1 MYKLFPAIDVFIE
14 KAELRFGKV
23 IIAVFVGFI
32 FLFLASI
39 FSAIRLET
47 FYHGNGFTRLSVNPY
62 ETTSE
67 NDLRFR
73 ILSPLLGHLLFLRGP
88 AFKYF
93 MLIILALFFGAI
105 YFYQRKEKLFPTEAI
120 GLTAL
125 CVFSTLSFYQLYFP
139 AYTDPL
145 SFLLIL
151 LFMFNY
157 RNIYYATLLLTLM
170 LFNHENTLFLFPFF
184 FLLIANGNFKPKNLL
199 KITLYFLTALIPYII
214 FRKIISSQAE
224 IAFNVSYYFDPHN
237 MQWTRE
243 HVIPHLLS
251 GFFQAFRL
259 FWVFPLLAISINIY
273 QRRHLELILIIV
285 VIVFVL
291 TQLAIAWDISRLI
304 GMAFPAIL
312 ISARRVRE
320 YFGTTKFLWMI
331 YTVIL
336 INFFIPAYCI
346 GALDPIPYTPFWLK

>member
-1 MYKLFPAIDVFIE
+1 MDKIFSSIDSFIE
-14 KAELRFGKV
+14 KAEQSLGKV
-23 IIAVFVGFI
+23 SLTILVGLLFVFF
-32 FLFLASI
+32 ASMV
-39 FSAIRLET
+39 SAIRLET
-47 FYHGNGFTRLSVNPY
+47 FYHGNGFTRLSVHPF
-62 ETTSE
+62 EMESE

-73 ILSPLLGHLLFLRGP
+73 ILSPLLGHVLFFRGS

-93 MLIILALFFGAI
+93 MLFILGLFFGMI
-105 YFYQRKEKLFPTEAI
+105 YYFQRKEKFTPSEAI
-120 GLTAL
+120 GITAL
-125 CVFSTLSFYQLYFP
+125 CAFSTLSFYQLYFP

-184 FLLIANGNFKPKNLL
+184 FLLSTNGNYNLKNLL
-199 KITLYFLTALIPYII
+199 KSSFHFLIAIIPYFI

-224 IAFNVSYYFDPHN
+224 IAFNFSYYFNPQN

-243 HVIPHLLS
+243 HVMPHLLS

-259 FWVFPLLAISINIY
+259 SWVFPLAAIVVNIY
-273 QRRHLELILIIV
+273 EKRYHELILISV

-291 TQLAIAWDISRLI
+291 AQLTIAWDISRLI
-304 GMAFPAIL
+304 GMAFPVIL
-312 ISARRVRE
+312 ISAGRIRTFV
-320 YFGTTKFLWMI
+320 GISKFLWLI
-331 YTVIL
+331 YSVIL

-346 GALDPIPYTPFWLK
+346 GALDPIPYTPLWFK

>member
-23 IIAVFVGFI
+23 IIAVFIGFF
-32 FLFLASI
+32 FLLLASL

-47 FYHGNGFTRLSVNPY
+47 FYHGNGFTRLSLNPF

-73 ILSPLLGHLLFLRGP
+73 ILSPLLGHFLFFRGP

-93 MLIILALFFGAI
+93 MLIILALFFGAV

-120 GLTAL
+120 GITAL

-157 RNIYYATLLLTLM
+157 KNIYLATLLLLLM
-170 LFNHENTLFLFPFF
+170 LFNHENNLFLFPFF
-184 FLLIANGNFKPKNLL
+184 FLLIANGDFKLKKLL
-199 KITLYFLTALIPYII
+199 KITMYFLIAIIPYII
-214 FRKIISSQAE
+214 YRKIISSQAE

-243 HVIPHLLS
+243 HVMPHLLA

-259 FWVFPLLAISINIY
+259 FWIFPLFAISINIY
-273 QRRHLELILIIV
+273 EKRHIEIMLILV
-285 VIVFVL
+285 VIIFVL
-291 TQLAIAWDISRLI
+291 TQLSIAWDISRLI

-312 ISARRVRE
+312 ISARRARE
-320 YFGTTKFLWMI
+320 FFGTKRFLWMI
-331 YTVIL
+331 YSIIL

-346 GALDPIPYTPFWLK
+346 GALDPIPYAPFWLK